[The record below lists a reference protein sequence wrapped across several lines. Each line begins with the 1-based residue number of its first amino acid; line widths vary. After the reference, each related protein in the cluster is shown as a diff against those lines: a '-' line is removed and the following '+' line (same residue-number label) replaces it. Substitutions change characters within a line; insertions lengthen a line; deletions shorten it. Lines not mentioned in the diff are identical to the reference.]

1 MSKFL
6 VLTALVMAFFIVPV
20 YAQEPGV
27 ITVSGEGTINV
38 VPDVANVS
46 LGVENQ
52 ENSPAE
58 AQARNNAIMAD
69 VLSAIMA
76 LGVDESDIQTAWFNM
91 SPVYDWTGPER
102 RVMGYMVSNNINVT
116 VRDIDMVGAILAAAA
131 EAGANTGSNVSFG
144 LLDNSP
150 AYNQALAQA
159 VADAKGKAQT
169 IAQALGVNLG
179 RVVHVGEM
187 GTTSIMPFPVA
198 RGGTAMAVAEADFGG
213 RVPVQ
218 GGELAITAR
227 VQITF
232 NIAP

>member
-1 MSKFL
+1 MNKFL
-6 VLTALVMAFFIVPV
+6 VLTVLAMAFLVVPV

-27 ITVSGEGTINV
+27 ITVSGEGIINV

-58 AQARNNAIMAD
+58 AQARNSAIMSD

-76 LGVDESDIQTAWFNM
+76 LGVEESDIQTAWFNM
-91 SPVYDWTGPER
+91 SPIYDWTGPER

-116 VRDIDMVGAILAAAA
+116 VRDIDMVGTILAAAA
-131 EAGANTGSNVSFG
+131 EAGANMGSNVSFG
-144 LLDNSP
+144 LLDNSI
-150 AYNQALAQA
+150 AYNQALSQA
-159 VADAKGKAQT
+159 VTDATVKAQT
-169 IAQALGVNLG
+169 IAQALGVSVG

-187 GTTSIMPFPVA
+187 GFTSFMPMPVA
-198 RGGTAMAVAEADFGG
+198 RAGVAMMAAEADFGG

-218 GGELAITAR
+218 GGELAVTAR
-227 VQITF
+227 VQVTF
-232 NIAP
+232 NIVP

>member
-6 VLTALVMAFFIVPV
+6 VLTVLAMAFLVIPV

-27 ITVSGEGTINV
+27 ITVSGEGIVNV

-58 AQARNNAIMAD
+58 AQARNSAIMTD
-69 VLSAIMA
+69 VLNAIMA
-76 LGVDESDIQTAWFNM
+76 LGVDESDIQTAWFHM
-91 SPVYDWTGPER
+91 SPVHDWSGPER
-102 RVMGYMVSNNINVT
+102 RVLGYMVSNNINVT
-116 VRDIDMVGAILAAAA
+116 VRDIDMVGTILAAAA

-144 LLDNSP
+144 LLDNSEV
-150 AYNQALAQA
+150 YNQALALA
-159 VADAKGKAQT
+159 VTDATAKART
-169 IAQALGVNLG
+169 IAGALGVNLG

-187 GTTSIMPFPVA
+187 GTTNIMPLSA
-198 RGGTAMAVAEADFGG
+198 TRAGAMMAVAEADFGG

-218 GGELAITAR
+218 GGELAVTAR
-227 VQITF
+227 VQVTF
-232 NIAP
+232 NIVP